1 MKKFLLLFCAMA
13 LALTSCSSDND
24 SSPSSDLVLL
34 KKTISTDSDGEKI
47 TTIYKYDG
55 NKIVSII
62 DDAGEFNRY
71 FTYTGDLIT
80 KIEYKLPNGTIDQIN
95 TYEYDSNKRL
105 ITFVRV
111 EPLDELGS
119 KEVYTY
125 NTDGSVSITD
135 YRGDEKT
142 QTELNGE
149 GKIIFA
155 GGEVAKI
162 TINYGPSRSYTYD
175 DKNNPTKNVL
185 GFDKIAFDDS
195 EASGVLHNIIS
206 EKDIDY
212 DEELASYVFT
222 YNSDNYPSKS
232 VENEEGETAT
242 IEYFY

>member
-1 MKKFLLLFCAMA
+1 MKKFILLFCAMA

-135 YRGDEKT
+135 YRGDEK
-142 QTELNGE
+142 
-149 GKIIFA
+149 
-155 GGEVAKI
+155 
-162 TINYGPSRSYTYD
+162 
-175 DKNNPTKNVL
+175 
-185 GFDKIAFDDS
+185 
-195 EASGVLHNIIS
+195 
-206 EKDIDY
+206 
-212 DEELASYVFT
+212 
-222 YNSDNYPSKS
+222 NSN
-232 VENEEGETAT
+232 
-242 IEYFY
+242 